1 MQHRSPTRRTAAAI
15 AACALA
21 LGALAGC
28 GGGDEESAEPA
39 SGGRKAQRIL
49 PVDKNPI
56 SNSATAPGLTITKA
70 LVENNVSAETGEDVP
85 DHLEIALKNTTGK
98 PVQDVEV
105 FYEII
110 DKTKNV
116 SEGYYTKLNGFVIP
130 PGGTRVAHFDNTGQ
144 RDHFPVNEYSL
155 YYTDQNELFVDV
167 IAAAP
172 GFKPATFTARKD
184 AASAEAGVEQ
194 D

>member
-1 MQHRSPTRRTAAAI
+1 MQHRSPTRRTVAAI
-15 AACALA
+15 VAALA

-28 GGGDEESAEPA
+28 GGGEEESAESA
-39 SGGRKAQRIL
+39 SAGRKGERIL

-85 DHLEIALKNTTGK
+85 DHLEVALKNSTGK
-98 PVQDVEV
+98 PVKDVEV

-144 RDHFPVNEYSL
+144 RDHFPVNEFSL

-167 IAAAP
+167 MVSAP
-172 GFKPATFTARKD
+172 NLKPATFTVRKD